1 MRIALVNSMP
11 HGKIYP
17 LALLKI
23 GAWRKSLGDTCELFD
38 DRLPKAGEFDEIWI
52 TTVFTFDIPHAVGMV
67 REAKNRAGRVLVGGV
82 SATLLPEKFED
93 EGVEVHRGLIPDAE
107 AFSPDYSL
115 LGFAP
120 EYSISHTSRG
130 CVRRCG
136 FCMVHRLEPEFGN
149 RRDWVRDIHQDTK
162 KVLFFD
168 NNWLAKDIED
178 VKQDVSTM
186 RALVDAGRITSI
198 DFNQGLDARL
208 MTEELAD
215 LLEGVPIKPVRF
227 AFDGMQ
233 EDGHYQRAVRMMAA
247 RGFHNFMSYV
257 LYNFKDTPEDF
268 YYRLRESV
276 MLACELGVSVGSFP
290 MRFQPILDIDKG
302 RDYVGKHWADAKK
315 KGFMTI
321 LQRQSIGGGVT
332 FNIPSE
338 FEYWFGKDADE
349 FNRLLSYPKLRQL
362 IERKKGALRIERA
375 RA

>member
-1 MRIALVNSMP
+1 MP

-52 TTVFTFDIPHAVGMV
+52 TTVFTFDIPHAIGMV

-82 SATLLPEKFED
+82 SATLLPEKFEA

-107 AFSPDYSL
+107 VFSPDYSL
-115 LGFAP
+115 LGFTP

-136 FCMVHRLEPEFGN
+136 FCMVHKLEPEFYN
-149 RRDWVRDIHQDTK
+149 RRDWVNDIHSQTK

-178 VKQDVSTM
+178 VKQDTEIM
-186 RALVDAGRITSI
+186 RMLVDTGRITGI
-198 DFNQGLDARL
+198 DFNQGIDARL

-215 LLEGVPIKPVRF
+215 LMQGLPINPVRF

-233 EDGHYQRAVRMMAA
+233 EDGHYQNAVRMMAK
-247 RGFHNFMSYV
+247 RGFNNFMAYV
-257 LYNFKDTPEDF
+257 LYNFMDTPEDF

-276 MLACELGVSVGSFP
+276 VLASELGVSVGSFP
-290 MRFQPILDIDKG
+290 MRYQPILDIDKG
-302 RDYVGKHWADAKK
+302 RDFIGKHWTDAKK

-332 FNIPSE
+332 FNKASD
-338 FEYWFGKDADE
+338 FEYWFGKDASE

-375 RA
+375 TA

>member
-1 MRIALVNSMP
+1 MP
-11 HGKIYP
+11 KP
-17 LALLKI
+17 
-23 GAWRKSLGDTCELFD
+23 
-38 DRLPKAGEFDEIWI
+38 GEFDEIWI
-52 TTVFTFDIPHAVGMV
+52 TTVFTFDIPHAIGLV

-82 SATLLPEKFED
+82 SATLLPEKFEA
-93 EGVEVHRGLIPDAE
+93 EGVEVHRGLIPEAE
-107 AFSPDYSL
+107 SFSPDYSL

-136 FCMVHRLEPEFGN
+136 FCMVHRLEPDFHN
-149 RRDWVRDIHQDTK
+149 RTDWINDIHPHTK
-162 KVLFFD
+162 KILFFD

-178 VKQDVSTM
+178 IKRDVSII
-186 RALVDAGRITSI
+186 RGLVDAGRITSI
-198 DFNQGLDARL
+198 DFNQGIDARL

-215 LLEGVPIKPVRF
+215 LLKGVPLKPVRF

-233 EDGHYQRAVRMMAA
+233 EDGYYQNAIRTMAE
-247 RGFHNFMSYV
+247 RGHHNFMTYV
-257 LYNFKDTPEDF
+257 LYNFTDTPQDF

-276 MLACELGVSVGSFP
+276 MLASELGVSVGSFP

-302 RDYVGKHWADAKK
+302 RDYVGRHWTPAKK

-332 FNIPSE
+332 FGTLAE
-338 FEYWFGKDADE
+338 LEYWFGKDADE

-375 RA
+375 IGNVRP